1 MAMRHSRVSR
11 LKPFLDKVPPGFL
24 VDSGWLKAH
33 GIESK
38 SIHRYVSR
46 GWLERVIRGVYR
58 RPLPEGVERA
68 SEVSWESVLLSLQ
81 RILAHDVH
89 LGGESALE
97 LAGYCHYLKLGASQ
111 RVHLYGAAPAWLK
124 RLPTQA
130 RIVVHRRSL
139 FGDDPAGIGDSDR
152 DAQESRR
159 AVNVWSWPIVAS
171 SPERAIL
178 EALDELRSGAGFDN
192 LDKIFGSLTMLR
204 PKRLMALL
212 AVCHSVK
219 VRRLFFVFADRH
231 GHSWRKHLD
240 ASAVDFGSGPRALVS
255 GGKIHPAYRIYVPGH
270 FIPGS
275 DERSSTGPGTANQPT
290 AQRHQLT
297 DGAK

>member
-1 MAMRHSRVSR
+1 MAMGHPRTQR

-24 VDSGWLKAH
+24 VDSRWLKAH

-46 GWLERVIRGVYR
+46 GWLERLIRGVYR
-58 RPLPEGVERA
+58 RPLPEGVEPA

-97 LAGYCHYLKLGASQ
+97 LAGYYHYLKLGGAQ
-111 RVHLYGAAPAWLK
+111 RVHFYGDVPAWLK

-130 RIVVHRRSL
+130 RIVVHRRAL
-139 FGDDPAGIGDSDR
+139 FGNDPTGIGDSDR
-152 DAQESRR
+152 DAQESRG
-159 AVNVWSWPIVAS
+159 AVNVWRWPIRAS

-178 EALDELRSGAGFDN
+178 EALDELRGGAGFDN
-192 LDKIFGSLTMLR
+192 LDKVFGSLTMLR
-204 PKRLMALL
+204 PKHLMELL
-212 AVCHSVK
+212 TTCRSVK

-231 GHSWRKHLD
+231 GHPWRKHLD
-240 ASAVDFGSGPRALVS
+240 ASVIHFGSGPRALVRR
-255 GGKIHPAYRIYVPGH
+255 GKIHPTYRIYVPSH
-270 FIPGS
+270 FVPGP
-275 DERSSTGPGTANQPT
+275 DEKA
-290 AQRHQLT
+290 AI
-297 DGAK
+297 DG

>member
-1 MAMRHSRVSR
+1 MAMGHSRTPR

-58 RPLPEGVERA
+58 RPLPESVEFA

-81 RILAHDVH
+81 QILAHDVH

-97 LAGYCHYLKLGASQ
+97 LAGYSHYLRLGGPQ
-111 RVHLYGAAPAWLK
+111 NVHFYGDVPAWLK
-124 RLPTQA
+124 RLPTNTK
-130 RIVVHRRSL
+130 IVVHRCSL
-139 FGDDPAGIGDSDR
+139 FDNDPIGIGDSDR
-152 DAQESRR
+152 DAQESRG
-159 AVNVWSWPIVAS
+159 AVNIWRWPIRAS

-178 EALDELRSGAGFDN
+178 EALNELRSEAGFDN
-192 LDKIFGSLTMLR
+192 LDKIFESLTMLR
-204 PKRLMALL
+204 PKQLMTLL
-212 AVCHSVK
+212 TVCRSVK

-231 GHSWRKHLD
+231 QHAWRKHLA
-240 ASAVDFGSGPRALVS
+240 ASAIDFGTGPRALVD
-255 GGKIHPAYRIYVPGH
+255 GGKIDPVYRIYVPGH
-270 FIPGS
+270 FVPGA
-275 DERSSTGPGTANQPT
+275 DEWSGI
-290 AQRHQLT
+290 
-297 DGAK
+297 DG

>member
-1 MAMRHSRVSR
+1 MAMGHPRTQR

-24 VDSGWLKAH
+24 VDSRWLKAH

-46 GWLERVIRGVYR
+46 GWLERLIRGVYR
-58 RPLPEGVERA
+58 RPLPDGVDPA

-89 LGGESALE
+89 LGGESALD
-97 LAGYCHYLKLGASQ
+97 LAGYYHYLKLGSSP
-111 RVHLYGAAPAWLK
+111 RVHIYGDVPAWLK

-139 FGDDPAGIGDSDR
+139 FGNDPTGIGDSDR
-152 DAQESRR
+152 DAQESPG
-159 AVNVWSWPIVAS
+159 AVNVWRWPIKAS

-178 EALDELRSGAGFDN
+178 EALDELRGGAGFDN
-192 LDKIFGSLTMLR
+192 LDKVFGSLTMLR
-204 PKRLMALL
+204 PKLLMELL
-212 AVCHSVK
+212 TTCLSVK

-231 GHSWRKHLD
+231 GHPWLKHLD
-240 ASAVDFGSGPRALVS
+240 ASVIDFGSGPRALVR
-255 GGKIHPAYRIYVPGH
+255 GGKIHPAYRIYVPNH
-270 FIPGS
+270 FVPGA
-275 DERSSTGPGTANQPT
+275 DEQAGF
-290 AQRHQLT
+290 
-297 DGAK
+297 DG

>member
-1 MAMRHSRVSR
+1 MAMGHLRTQR

-24 VDSGWLKAH
+24 VDSRWLKAH

-58 RPLPEGVERA
+58 RPLPEGVEPA

-97 LAGYCHYLKLGASQ
+97 LAGYYHYLKLGGAQ
-111 RVHLYGAAPAWLK
+111 RVHFYGDVPAWLK
-124 RLPTQA
+124 RLPTQT
-130 RIVVHRRSL
+130 RIVVHRRAL
-139 FGDDPAGIGDSDR
+139 FGNDPTGIGDSDR
-152 DAQESRR
+152 DAQESRG
-159 AVNVWSWPIVAS
+159 AVNVWRWPIRAS

-192 LDKIFGSLTMLR
+192 LDKIFESLTMLR
-204 PKRLMALL
+204 PKQLMELL
-212 AVCHSVK
+212 TTCRSVK

-231 GHSWRKHLD
+231 GHPWRKHLD
-240 ASAVDFGSGPRALVS
+240 ASTVDFGSGPRALVR
-255 GGKIHPAYRIYVPGH
+255 GGKIHPAYRIYVPSH
-270 FIPGS
+270 FVPGA
-275 DERSSTGPGTANQPT
+275 DEQA
-290 AQRHQLT
+290 AI
-297 DGAK
+297 DG